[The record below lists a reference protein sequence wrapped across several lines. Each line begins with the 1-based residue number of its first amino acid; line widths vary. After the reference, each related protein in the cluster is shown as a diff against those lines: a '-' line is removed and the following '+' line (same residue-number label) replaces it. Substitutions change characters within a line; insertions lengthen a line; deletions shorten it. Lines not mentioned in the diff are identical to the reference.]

1 MTFQYCIPKNIN
13 IYSYIEPTTYLL
25 EKVMNQAAATH
36 NFNARKEQKSNP
48 TIASDNRVYTY
59 QIIMEDPITWAGRI
73 ISAAQAQ
80 AEEQDILET
89 MVIEH
94 NNQPQHQGK
103 QIIALTNIQ
112 GASKILKMDE
122 ASTSIWIS
130 FVAPEGQSQK
140 ERMLFEDKTLNILRK
155 VQYLSAEYEG
165 KTNTVKIG
173 SCFKLIA
180 HCGQLHKTTVN

>member
-1 MTFQYCIPKNIN
+1 
-13 IYSYIEPTTYLL
+13 
-25 EKVMNQAAATH
+25 MNQAATAH
-36 NFNARKEQKSNP
+36 NFNARKEQKNNP

-59 QIIMEDPITWAGRI
+59 QVVMENPIIWAGRI

-80 AEEQDILET
+80 AEEQDVLET
-89 MVIEH
+89 MVVEH

-112 GASKILKMDE
+112 GASKILEIDE